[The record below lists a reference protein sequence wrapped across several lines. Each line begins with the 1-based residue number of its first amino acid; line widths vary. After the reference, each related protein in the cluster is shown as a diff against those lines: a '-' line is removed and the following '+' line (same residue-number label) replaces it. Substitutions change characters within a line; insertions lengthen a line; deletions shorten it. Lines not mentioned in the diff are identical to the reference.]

1 MELLGQ
7 LVQVRDLILDPVEL
21 GRGVPLIA
29 CLALALSQ
37 VTLDQGQCRQCSF
50 QADRQVEVRTS
61 TLSYVQISVSCRI
74 TTSQH
79 DDTRPRQDKTRQDK
93 LRRRGRANCLQ
104 KRLIRGNVTLGY

>member
-50 QADRQVEVRTS
+50 QADRQSKGTYLDPELEVCPDIGI
-61 TLSYVQISVSCRI
+61 LSH
-74 TTSQH
+74 H
-79 DDTRPRQDKTRQDK
+79 DQPT
-93 LRRRGRANCLQ
+93 
-104 KRLIRGNVTLGY
+104 